1 LIIVLG
7 KLYIRQINK
16 KLKKTIYKIVDGK
29 KSSFNYFREIIDS
42 KFVIYEF
49 FKRDIKILYAQSV
62 IGPIFYIILP
72 LLQTGVFNF
81 FINKIF
87 GNGLDF
93 ATSFLI
99 IFINMVFW
107 NLFSQNTIKG
117 ASILI
122 LNIKLI
128 NKVYIPRLI
137 FFISPYF
144 VSLVHFLIQFVS
156 FILLLFYFNSQNDL
170 VFLNIQD
177 FSKWILV
184 IPLLIY
190 CFFLYFS
197 LAVII
202 SMLSIRYRDIVHLI
216 GYAFQLGLFIS
227 PVLYSLSDLS
237 GLSYTLVAL
246 NPYSFVPEILRWIF
260 FENTL
265 NLNFLL
271 INLFTTFFLFLLSI
285 FLFIK
290 KEKYIAD
297 LI

>member
-1 LIIVLG
+1 M
-7 KLYIRQINK
+7 
-16 KLKKTIYKIVDGK
+16 KKTFYKIVDGK
-29 KSSFNYFREIIDS
+29 KSSFNYFREIIES

-49 FKRDIKILYAQSV
+49 FKRDIKILYAQS
-62 IGPIFYIILP
+62 ILGPIFYIILP

-93 ATSFLI
+93 STSFLI

-107 NLFSQNTIKG
+107 NLFSHNTIKG

-156 FILLLFYFNSQNDL
+156 FILLLFYFNAKNDL
-170 VFLNIQD
+170 VFFNIQD

-197 LAVII
+197 IAVII
-202 SMLSIRYRDIVHLI
+202 SMLSIRYRDIVHLV

-237 GLSYTLVAL
+237 GLGYTLVAL
-246 NPYSFVPEILRWIF
+246 NPYSFIPEISRWIF

-271 INLFTTFFLFLLSI
+271 INLFTTFFLFLSSI
-285 FLFIK
+285 VLFIK

>member
-7 KLYIRQINK
+7 KLYIRQINR

-93 ATSFLI
+93 ETSFLI

-156 FILLLFYFNSQNDL
+156 FILLLFYFNYKGDL

-202 SMLSIRYRDIVHLI
+202 SMLSIRYRDIVHLV

>member
-1 LIIVLG
+1 MIIVLG
-7 KLYIRQINK
+7 KLYIRQIDE
-16 KLKKTIYKIVDGK
+16 KLKKTIYKIVDGE
-29 KSSFNYFREIIDS
+29 KSGFNYYREIIES

-49 FKRDIKILYAQSV
+49 FKRDIKILYAQS
-62 IGPIFYIILP
+62 ILGPIFYIILP

-107 NLFSQNTIKG
+107 NLFSHNTIKG
-117 ASILI
+117 ASVLI

-144 VSLVHFLIQFVS
+144 VSLVHFLVQFVF
-156 FILLLFYFNSQNDL
+156 FIFLLFYFNVKNDL
-170 VFLNIQD
+170 VFFNIQD

-197 LAVII
+197 IAVII
-202 SMLSIRYRDIVHLI
+202 SMLSIRYRDIVHLV

-237 GLSYTLVAL
+237 GLGYTLVAL
-246 NPYSFVPEILRWIF
+246 NPYSFIPEISRWIF

-271 INLFTTFFLFLLSI
+271 INLFTTFFLFLSSI
-285 FLFIK
+285 FLFTK

>member
-1 LIIVLG
+1 MIIVLG

>member
-1 LIIVLG
+1 MIIVLG
-7 KLYIRQINK
+7 KLYIHQIDE
-16 KLKKTIYKIVDGK
+16 KLKKTIYKIVDGE
-29 KSSFNYFREIIDS
+29 KSGFNYYREIIES

-49 FKRDIKILYAQSV
+49 FKRDIKILYAQS
-62 IGPIFYIILP
+62 ILGPIFYVILP

-87 GNGLDF
+87 DNGLDF

-107 NLFSQNTIKG
+107 NLFSHNTIKG
-117 ASILI
+117 ASVLI

-144 VSLVHFLIQFVS
+144 VSLVHFLVQFVF
-156 FILLLFYFNSQNDL
+156 FIFLLFYFNVKNDL
-170 VFLNIQD
+170 VFFNIQD

-202 SMLSIRYRDIVHLI
+202 SMLSIRYRDIVHLV

-237 GLSYTLVAL
+237 GLGYTLVAL
-246 NPYSFVPEILRWIF
+246 NPYSFIPEISRWIF

-285 FLFIK
+285 FLFTK

>member
-1 LIIVLG
+1 MIIVLG
-7 KLYIRQINK
+7 KLYIRQIDE
-16 KLKKTIYKIVDGK
+16 KLKKTIYKIVDGE
-29 KSSFNYFREIIDS
+29 KSGFNYYREIIES

-49 FKRDIKILYAQSV
+49 FKRDIKILYAQS
-62 IGPIFYIILP
+62 ILGPIFYIILP

-107 NLFSQNTIKG
+107 NLFSHNTIKG
-117 ASILI
+117 ASVLI

-144 VSLVHFLIQFVS
+144 VSLVHFLVQFVF
-156 FILLLFYFNSQNDL
+156 FILLLFYFNVKNDL
-170 VFLNIQD
+170 VFFNIQD

-197 LAVII
+197 IAVII
-202 SMLSIRYRDIVHLI
+202 SMLSIRYRDIVHLV

-237 GLSYTLVAL
+237 GLGYTLVAL
-246 NPYSFVPEILRWIF
+246 NPYSFIPEISRWIF

-271 INLFTTFFLFLLSI
+271 INLFTTFFLFLSSI
-285 FLFIK
+285 FLFTK

>member
-1 LIIVLG
+1 LE
-7 KLYIRQINK
+7 KLFIHQINK
-16 KLKKTIYKIVDGK
+16 KLRKTIYKIVDGK
-29 KSSFNYFREIIDS
+29 KSSFNYLKEIIDS

-62 IGPIFYIILP
+62 LGPIFYIILP

-93 ATSFLI
+93 TTSFLI

-107 NLFSQNTIKG
+107 NLFSGNTTKG
-117 ASILI
+117 ASVLI
-122 LNIKLI
+122 SNIKLI

-137 FFISPYF
+137 FFISPYL
-144 VSLVHFLIQFVS
+144 VSLVHFLIQFIF
-156 FILLLFYFNSQNDL
+156 FILLLFYFRANNDL
-170 VFLNIQD
+170 SFFNILNL
-177 FSKWILV
+177 SKWILI
-184 IPLLIY
+184 IPLLLY

-202 SMLSIRYRDIVHLI
+202 SMLSIRYRDIIHLI
-216 GYAFQLGLFIS
+216 GYALQLGLFIS

-237 GLSYTLVAL
+237 GLSYILVGI
-246 NPYSFVPEILRWIF
+246 NPYSFIPEISRWIF

-265 NLNFLL
+265 NLDFIL
-271 INLFTTFFLFLLSI
+271 INLVTTFSLFLLSI
-285 FLFIK
+285 ILFVK
-290 KEKYIAD
+290 KEKHIAD

>member
-1 LIIVLG
+1 MG
-7 KLYIRQINK
+7 KLYIRQINR

-93 ATSFLI
+93 ETSFLI

-156 FILLLFYFNSQNDL
+156 FILLLFYFNYKGDL

-202 SMLSIRYRDIVHLI
+202 SMLSIRYRDIVHLV

-285 FLFIK
+285 FLFTK

>member
-1 LIIVLG
+1 MIIVLG
-7 KLYIRQINK
+7 KLYIRQIDE

-29 KSSFNYFREIIDS
+29 KSGYNYYREIIDS

-49 FKRDIKILYAQSV
+49 FKRDIKILYAQS
-62 IGPIFYIILP
+62 ILGPVFYIILP

-107 NLFSQNTIKG
+107 NLFSHNTIKG
-117 ASILI
+117 ASVLI

-144 VSLVHFLIQFVS
+144 VSLVHFLVQFVF
-156 FILLLFYFNSQNDL
+156 FILLLFYFNVKNEL
-170 VFLNIQD
+170 VFFNIQN

-190 CFFLYFS
+190 CFFLYF
-197 LAVII
+197 
-202 SMLSIRYRDIVHLI
+202 HL
-216 GYAFQLGLFIS
+216 
-227 PVLYSLSDLS
+227 
-237 GLSYTLVAL
+237 
-246 NPYSFVPEILRWIF
+246 
-260 FENTL
+260 
-265 NLNFLL
+265 LL
-271 INLFTTFFLFLLSI
+271 
-285 FLFIK
+285 
-290 KEKYIAD
+290 
-297 LI
+297 

>member
-1 LIIVLG
+1 MIIVLG
-7 KLYIRQINK
+7 KLYIHQIDE
-16 KLKKTIYKIVDGK
+16 KLKKTIYKIVDGE
-29 KSSFNYFREIIDS
+29 KSGFNYYREIIES

-49 FKRDIKILYAQSV
+49 FKRDIKILYAQS
-62 IGPIFYIILP
+62 ILGPIFYVILP

-107 NLFSQNTIKG
+107 NLFSHNTIKG
-117 ASILI
+117 ASVLI

-144 VSLVHFLIQFVS
+144 VSLVHFLVQFVF
-156 FILLLFYFNSQNDL
+156 FIFLLFYFNVKNDL
-170 VFLNIQD
+170 VFFNIQD

-202 SMLSIRYRDIVHLI
+202 SMLSIRYRDIVHLV

-237 GLSYTLVAL
+237 GLGYTLVAL
-246 NPYSFVPEILRWIF
+246 NPYSFIPEISRWIF

-285 FLFIK
+285 FLFTK